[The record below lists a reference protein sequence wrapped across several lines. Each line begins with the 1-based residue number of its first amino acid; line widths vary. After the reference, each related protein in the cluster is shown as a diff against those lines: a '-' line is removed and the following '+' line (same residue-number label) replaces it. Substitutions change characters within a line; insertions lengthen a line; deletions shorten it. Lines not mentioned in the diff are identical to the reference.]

1 MINIS
6 RYKWA
11 VVVVIA
17 VPMLAYSSYF
27 IYWYAKSV
35 IGERTTTNDA
45 IANEA
50 VKMTPPDELGS
61 GFDPSI
67 NTGVYKVTR
76 VWIDEAKVELAYE
89 WPPEQKQNKIT
100 PVISCPTW
108 DNKIFDLGARTPR
121 YVSTQKMLEVMQT
134 TPTDQLLFMGLCSDR
149 ECQKIERGCTLRITQ
164 QKYNE

>member
-1 MINIS
+1 M
-6 RYKWA
+6 
-11 VVVVIA
+11 
-17 VPMLAYSSYF
+17 
-27 IYWYAKSV
+27 

-50 VKMTPPDELGS
+50 VKMTPPEELSS

-67 NTGVYKVTR
+67 NTGVYKVIS
-76 VWIDEAKVELAYE
+76 VSVDEAKVELMYE
-89 WPPEQKQNKIT
+89 WPLEQKQKQNKIA
-100 PVISCPTW
+100 PIISCPTW
-108 DNKIFDLGARTPR
+108 DNKIFEMGARTPR
-121 YVSTQKMLEVMQT
+121 YVSTDKMLQVMQA